1 MLIQNNINLLLSTW
15 SSVVDGET
23 SGQIDESK
31 TTRDCEKGKKSMG
44 IGKIKQKNVTTCT
57 NWKKVLKR
65 DWEMYIW
72 VSIPII
78 LVSVFCYAAYPGLSM
93 AFMNY
98 KPAKGFS
105 GSEWVGWETFRKVFE
120 DADFIRAIKNTL
132 LFNIIQIFISFP
144 MPILLALILNELRFI
159 KFKKMAQT
167 ILYLPHFLSSVII
180 ANLVYT
186 LFRTETGLVN
196 NFLINNGW
204 ISERIPFLTENFN
217 WSVTYFLSGVWAG
230 MGWGS
235 IIYLAAI
242 TAINHELYEAAMID
256 GAGRWQKMRYIT
268 LPGIKATVVTMLIL
282 TLGGLMGSNY
292 ERLYAMGNVNVRP
305 VQYQLA
311 IYVVEKGLTSGSA
324 FSKATAVG
332 LFQSLVGL
340 LLVLLADRIAKK
352 LGENG
357 LI

>member
-1 MLIQNNINLLLSTW
+1 M
-15 SSVVDGET
+15 
-23 SGQIDESK
+23 
-31 TTRDCEKGKKSMG
+31 KKARG
-44 IGKIKQKNVTTCT
+44 RRKNTAPCI
-57 NWKKVLKR
+57 NWKKVIKR
-65 DWEMYIW
+65 DWEMYVW
-72 VSIPII
+72 VSVPII
-78 LVSVFCYAAYPGLSM
+78 LVSVFCYAAYPGLSI

-105 GSEWVGWETFRKVFE
+105 GSEWVGWGTFVKVFQ
-120 DADFIRAIKNTL
+120 DKDFLRAIKNTL
-132 LFNIIQIFISFP
+132 VFNIFQIIVSFP
-144 MPILLALILNELRFI
+144 MPIFLALILNELRFI
-159 KFKKMAQT
+159 RFKKMAQT

-180 ANLVYT
+180 ANLIYT
-186 LFRTETGLVN
+186 LFKTETGLVN
-196 NFLINNGW
+196 IFLVNKGM
-204 ISERIPFLTENFN
+204 ISEGIPFLTENLN
-217 WSVTYFLSGVWAG
+217 WSITYLLSGVWSG

-268 LPGIKATVVTMLIL
+268 LPGIKGTVVTMLIL

-292 ERLYAMGNVNVRP
+292 ERLYAMGNVNVRA

-311 IYVVEKGLTSGSA
+311 VYVVEKGLTSGSA

-340 LLVLLADRIAKK
+340 LLVLMSDRIAKK

>member
-1 MLIQNNINLLLSTW
+1 M
-15 SSVVDGET
+15 
-23 SGQIDESK
+23 
-31 TTRDCEKGKKSMG
+31 KKARG
-44 IGKIKQKNVTTCT
+44 RRKNTAPCI
-57 NWKKVLKR
+57 NWKKVIKR
-65 DWEMYIW
+65 DWEMYVW
-72 VSIPII
+72 VSVPII
-78 LVSVFCYAAYPGLSM
+78 LVSVFCYAAYPGLSI

-105 GSEWVGWETFRKVFE
+105 GSEWVGWGTFVKVFQ
-120 DADFIRAIKNTL
+120 DKDFLRAIKNTL
-132 LFNIIQIFISFP
+132 VFNIFQIIVSFP
-144 MPILLALILNELRFI
+144 MPIFLALILNELRFI
-159 KFKKMAQT
+159 RFKKMAQT

-180 ANLVYT
+180 ANLIYT
-186 LFRTETGLVN
+186 LFKTETGLVN
-196 NFLINNGW
+196 IFLVNKGM
-204 ISERIPFLTENFN
+204 ISEGIPFLTENLN
-217 WSVTYFLSGVWAG
+217 WYITYLLSGVWSG

-268 LPGIKATVVTMLIL
+268 LPGIKGTVVTMLIL

-292 ERLYAMGNVNVRP
+292 ERLYAMGNVNVRA

-311 IYVVEKGLTSGSA
+311 VYVVEKGLTSGSA

-340 LLVLLADRIAKK
+340 LLVLMSDRIAKK